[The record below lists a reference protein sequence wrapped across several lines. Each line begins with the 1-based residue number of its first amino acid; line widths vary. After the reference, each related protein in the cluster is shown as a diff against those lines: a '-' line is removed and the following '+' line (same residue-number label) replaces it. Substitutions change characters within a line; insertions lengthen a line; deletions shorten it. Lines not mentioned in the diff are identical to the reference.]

1 MDRIRKIS
9 LVTTICDLVFVVISL
24 LGFAFLVAAG
34 GVMSKLVGDS
44 VNYMTDVDGN
54 SVIAGY
60 QVLGGLAGTF
70 LFGFG
75 FFVAIALGIMLA
87 IFAAMLIA
95 GVVLGFVARSK
106 RDNIG
111 YYKADSIVKIVCNAI
126 PALITV
132 TSVVGARFSL
142 FNLMIGIIGLVF
154 LLVEGLS
161 IYNLVNVSKLR

>member
-75 FFVAIALGIMLA
+75 VLVAIALGIQQMVYFLYL
-87 IFAAMLIA
+87 FAA
-95 GVVLGFVARSK
+95 K
-106 RDNIG
+106 
-111 YYKADSIVKIVCNAI
+111 
-126 PALITV
+126 
-132 TSVVGARFSL
+132 
-142 FNLMIGIIGLVF
+142 
-154 LLVEGLS
+154 
-161 IYNLVNVSKLR
+161 